1 MVLAKDNSRVRNSTL
16 TSSGVVAIPLAFL
29 AGGLLVV
36 FGLTLLSGRGRA
48 ADVEKIGAE
57 FVNVMDGRVAKA
69 VMVVVYGIVICL
81 VLIRFSVVIQLVATW
96 QLVTGRLGELD
107 TVVTA
112 GMEKLASVG
121 DGDRV
126 MVGKVPLASCIS
138 S

>member
-1 MVLAKDNSRVRNSTL
+1 
-16 TSSGVVAIPLAFL
+16 
-29 AGGLLVV
+29 
-36 FGLTLLSGRGRA
+36 
-48 ADVEKIGAE
+48 
-57 FVNVMDGRVAKA
+57 MDGRVAKA

>member
-1 MVLAKDNSRVRNSTL
+1 M
-16 TSSGVVAIPLAFL
+16 VAIPLDFF

-36 FGLTLLSGRGRA
+36 FGLTLGGGGGA

-57 FVNVMDGRVAKA
+57 FENVIDGRVAKA

-81 VLIRFSVVIQLVATW
+81 VVIRFSVVVQLVATW

-107 TVVTA
+107 TVATA
-112 GMEKLASVG
+112 SMERLASEG
-121 DGDRV
+121 DGDKV
-126 MVGKVPLASCIS
+126 MAGKIPSAPCIS

>member
-1 MVLAKDNSRVRNSTL
+1 MRNSTL
-16 TSSGVVAIPLAFL
+16 TSSGVVAIPLALL

-112 GMEKLASVG
+112 GMERLASVG
-121 DGDRV
+121 DGDKV